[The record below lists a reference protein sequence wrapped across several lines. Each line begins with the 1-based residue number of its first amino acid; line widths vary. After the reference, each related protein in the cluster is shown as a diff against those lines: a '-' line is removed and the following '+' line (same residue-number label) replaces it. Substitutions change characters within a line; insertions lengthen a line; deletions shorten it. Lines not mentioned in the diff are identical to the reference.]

1 MDLPF
6 YSISNCPEYKA
17 KLKVQSINIITVNLI
32 DSPIVLDT
40 REVIF
45 TYHPLIDSM
54 SYFRSFAVEL
64 ILLPLVFYGV
74 CGYFHTGVEYLES
87 QYLLQLAFPQVY
99 FLSTFLRLGISCHVT
114 FQLYLGL
121 IPALVCFGLLL
132 LDVYGYDTFFFL
144 NNSVFVF
151 LSQ

>member
-1 MDLPF
+1 MDLPS

-45 TYHPLIDSM
+45 TDHPLIDSM

-74 CGYFHTGVEYLES
+74 CGYFHTVVEYLES
-87 QYLLQLAFPQVY
+87 
-99 FLSTFLRLGISCHVT
+99 
-114 FQLYLGL
+114 
-121 IPALVCFGLLL
+121 
-132 LDVYGYDTFFFL
+132 
-144 NNSVFVF
+144 
-151 LSQ
+151 